1 MQHVRRFLTLLI
13 ALAVLLGAHTGV
25 RAQDD
30 SQLATHTVLAG
41 ETLYGIARQY
51 NVTVDALAQANGLS
65 TSTYVMAG
73 QVLTVPLL
81 PGAQEGQFPTAG
93 PPPAQTEEIIH
104 TVGVG
109 ETLFRIALQYNT
121 TADALAQY
129 NGIANPRVIY
139 VGQQIRIP
147 AGQALA
153 TPEPQLPADR
163 KSVV

>member
-1 MQHVRRFLTLLI
+1 M
-13 ALAVLLGAHTGV
+13 LLGAHTGV

-41 ETLYGIARQY
+41 ETLYGSARQY

-121 TADALAQY
+121 TRGFAMPLYCASASAVVLYCSAMR
-129 NGIANPRVIY
+129 NNVSP
-139 VGQQIRIP
+139 
-147 AGQALA
+147 
-153 TPEPQLPADR
+153 TPT
-163 KSVV
+163 V